1 LRVFTVTPELAAEV
15 PKESVALTVKV
26 YEVFGVSPLT
36 VVLVPVLVTED
47 GPPVIV

>member
-1 LRVFTVTPELAAEV
+1 VVFTVTEELAAEL
-15 PKESVALTVKV
+15 PKESAAFTVKV

-47 GPPVIV
+47 GPPVMV